1 VLKKTIQSGPLKI
14 HLKIHSH
21 NNLSWK
27 ALIFYFREPPMHRRS
42 FLHLSLASLTATALR
57 SASGTAEIPKL
68 RELALSRGLFFGAA
82 VSDSQLH
89 RPDFTP
95 LLLDQCSMLVAENQ
109 MKWRA
114 THPEQERFDFTQADF
129 FMDFAESNH
138 IRVRGHNLCW
148 HEHNPAWLD
157 SAITQQNAVS
167 LLTTHIQTVVGRYK
181 GRILSWD
188 VLNEAID
195 PTHKNHLGLRNSLWL
210 QNIGEDYVEL
220 AFRVAAETDPSA
232 ILTYNDYDIET
243 DSPSQQAKREAVL
256 DMLRRLTKKGVPIR
270 ALGVQ
275 SHLRT
280 NQGVPTW
287 SGLKKFLKEIEKLN
301 LQVYVTELDV
311 DDSSMP
317 AEIAE
322 RDRQVAELYR
332 SYVGDILTHNSVKA
346 ILTWCLSDRDS
357 WLQNFRP
364 RKDGLPQ
371 RPLPFDAELNPK
383 PAFFALRDGIASRGL
398 SGHP

>member
-1 VLKKTIQSGPLKI
+1 
-14 HLKIHSH
+14 
-21 NNLSWK
+21 
-27 ALIFYFREPPMHRRS
+27 MHRRN
-42 FLHLSLASLTATALR
+42 FLRLSLASLAAPVLH
-57 SASGTAEIPKL
+57 SQPGTSEIPRL
-68 RELALSRGLFFGAA
+68 RELALSKGLFFGAA

-95 LLLDQCSMLVAENQ
+95 LLLNHCSILVAENQ

-114 THPEQERFDFTQADF
+114 THPEQGRFDFTQADF
-129 FMDFAESNH
+129 LMDFAESNH

-157 SAITQQNAVS
+157 AAITQQNAVS
-167 LLTTHIQTVVGRYK
+167 LLTTHIQTVIGRYK

-195 PTHKNHLGLRNSLWL
+195 PAQRNHHGLRNSLWL

-220 AFRVAAETDPSA
+220 AFRVAAESDPSA

-256 DMLRRLTKKGVPIR
+256 DMLLRLTKKGVPIR

-280 NQGVPTW
+280 NEGAPSW
-287 SGLKKFLKEIEKLN
+287 SGLNKFLKEIEKLN
-301 LQVYVTELDV
+301 LQVFVTELDV

-317 AEIAE
+317 GAIAE
-322 RDRQVAELYR
+322 RDGQVADLYR
-332 SYVGDILTHNSVKA
+332 NYVGNILTHDSVKA
-346 ILTWCLSDRDS
+346 ILTWGLSDRGS

-398 SGHP
+398 NHHP

>member
-1 VLKKTIQSGPLKI
+1 MTF
-14 HLKIHSH
+14 
-21 NNLSWK
+21 N
-27 ALIFYFREPPMHRRS
+27 FEPFILFFMDRRN
-42 FLHLSLASLTATALR
+42 FLQLSLSTFAASIFPSSTRA
-57 SASGTAEIPKL
+57 AELAKL
-68 RELALSRGLFFGAA
+68 RDLALSKGLFFGTA
-82 VSDSQLH
+82 VSDSQFH
-89 RPDFTP
+89 RPEFTP
-95 LLLDQCSMLVAENQ
+95 LLLDQCSILVAENQ

-114 THPEQERFDFTQADF
+114 THPEPGRFDFAQADF

-138 IRVRGHNLCW
+138 LHARGHNLCW
-148 HEHNPAWLD
+148 HEHNPPWLD

-181 GRILSWD
+181 GRIHSWD

-195 PTHKNHLGLRNSLWL
+195 PTHKNHYGLRNSLWL
-210 QNIGEDYVEL
+210 QNIGEDYIEL

-256 DMLRRLTKKGVPIR
+256 DMLRRLTKNGVPIQ

-280 NQGVPTW
+280 NEGTPTW
-287 SGLKKFLKEIEKLN
+287 RGLNKFLREIEKLN
-301 LQVYVTELDV
+301 LQVFVTELDV
-311 DDSSMP
+311 DDSFMP
-317 AEIAE
+317 ADIPE
-322 RDRQVAELYR
+322 RDRQIAELYR
-332 SYVGDILTHNSVKA
+332 FYVENILTHNSVKA

-383 PAFFALRDGIASRGL
+383 PAFFTLRDGIASKGL
-398 SGHP
+398 SRHR

>member
-1 VLKKTIQSGPLKI
+1 
-14 HLKIHSH
+14 
-21 NNLSWK
+21 
-27 ALIFYFREPPMHRRS
+27 MHRRD
-42 FLHLSLASLTATALR
+42 FVQLSLCTLGASAFPSTSHA
-57 SASGTAEIPKL
+57 AEIPKL
-68 RELALSRGLFFGAA
+68 RELALSKGLFFGAA
-82 VSDSQLH
+82 ASDSQLH
-89 RPDFTP
+89 RADFTP
-95 LLLDQCSMLVAENQ
+95 LLLDQCSILVAENA

-114 THPEQERFDFTQADF
+114 THPEQGRFDFAQADF

-138 IRVRGHNLCW
+138 LHTRGHNLCW
-148 HEHNPAWLD
+148 HEHNPPWLD

-181 GRILSWD
+181 GRIHSWD

-195 PTHKNHLGLRNSLWL
+195 PTHKNHNDLRNSLWL

-220 AFRVAAETDPSA
+220 AFRIAAETDPSA

-243 DSPSQQAKREAVL
+243 DSPNQQAKREAVL
-256 DMLRRLTKKGVPIR
+256 DMLRRLTKKGVPIQ

-280 NQGVPTW
+280 NEGAPTW
-287 SGLKKFLKEIEKLN
+287 RGLHKFLREIGKLN
-301 LQVYVTELDV
+301 LQVFVTELDV
-311 DDSSMP
+311 DDSFMP
-317 AEIAE
+317 ADIPE

-332 SYVGDILTHNSVKA
+332 SFVENILTHNSVKA
-346 ILTWCLSDRDS
+346 ILTWCFSDRDS

-383 PAFFALRDGIASRGL
+383 PAFFSLRDGIVSKGL
-398 SGHP
+398 SHHR